1 MATVTNYIKNMKT
14 IRQFIRNIALG
25 AHSRQTGKKIGTS
38 GYQNNIL
45 KALGLNSAQH
55 DDMIRRL
62 KFFNLAEKLHSNQ
75 IGRRKI
81 FTIEKNSIQNG
92 QNYLQTLYNQYAIK
106 GKQVFELLYLIDTL
120 AQYPNSTINDL
131 ISYSNELPCFSENYE
146 NCCESNS
153 IPVLDIQ
160 QVTRQLDKLMTL
172 GIVKKSTDSRKRANI
187 YTLTQSIITALSD
200 DELSALARAI
210 FFYKNIALF
219 SSAGYTLLEKI
230 KGLLSTCDYRTELET
245 PLVESYESQ
254 YLFTYNNPLHV
265 IDESILQIIAYAI
278 HEHKK
283 IKITQY
289 DGNKVPIIV
298 TPLAI
303 ESDYIGNR
311 DYLIC
316 LYKNN
321 KESYRIDQIQ
331 DIALLNNTYDINKDI
346 LTSKCKLR
354 HHFELRFYKDAN
366 YNLIRS
372 RFLNIFRNFP
382 IEQQT
387 DTIEYED
394 FVLQTNDGQLIVPIL
409 RTFLPYIHIRST
421 SPASLVTRFIKD
433 LNDTQQP
440 FQLQE
445 KNKEF
450 TTKYI
455 KGTRE
460 SSKETTFVDPLL
472 NELSSIIFLT
482 QYRIQR
488 DLIDGHTYSTD
499 DFEFIS
505 KNRPLRDPNEPEL
518 ENDIFE
524 LSITKNLIINDN
536 KKISPMFNHLPKTI
550 ITTAEHKFIKDLI
563 MDERVNWMLSP
574 ILQTKLIEATQSI
587 ENTLPD
593 TLWHNKTITTDESL
607 NTIESLTICHNAIIN
622 EESILCEHN
631 GKNIE
636 LLPYK
641 LEYNVATNGF
651 NILAYSIASQTF
663 EYYSINTLNSI
674 TAIEPSISI
683 DLNSRYLK
691 DFENEQLSAT
701 FEIYDIKNAID
712 RCFTAFTDYE
722 ITGNEIRPNSN
733 IYTITVR
740 FKTYQQKDLIN
751 RLLSLGSA
759 IRVKAPDVLANQIN
773 QIFIKAIE
781 RHTSQ

>member
-25 AHSRQTGKKIGTS
+25 AHSRQTGKKIGAS

-62 KFFNLAEKLHSNQ
+62 KFFNLADKLHSNQ

-92 QNYLQTLYNQYAIK
+92 QNYLQSLYNQYAIK

-160 QVTRQLDKLMTL
+160 QVTRQLDKLITL
-172 GIVKKSTDSRKRANI
+172 GIVKKSTDSRKRNNR

-200 DELSALARAI
+200 DELSELARAI

-219 SSAGYTLLEKI
+219 SSAGHTLLEKI

-289 DGNKVPIIV
+289 DGSKIPIIV

-331 DIALLNNTYDINKDI
+331 DITLLNNTSDINREE
-346 LTSKCKLR
+346 LTSKYKLR
-354 HHFELRFYKDAN
+354 HQFELRFYKDAN
-366 YNLIRS
+366 YNLIRN

-382 IEQQT
+382 IDQQT
-387 DTIEYED
+387 NTIEYED

-409 RTFLPYIHIRST
+409 RTFLPYIYIRST
-421 SPASLVTRFIKD
+421 TPASLVARFIKD

-455 KGTRE
+455 KGIRE
-460 SSKETTFVDPLL
+460 SSKETIFVDPLL

-488 DLIDGHTYSTD
+488 DLIDGYTYSTN

-505 KNRPLRDPNEPEL
+505 KNRPLRNPNEPEL
-518 ENDIFE
+518 ENDLFE
-524 LSITKNLIINDN
+524 LSITKNLIIDDN
-536 KKISPMFNHLPKTI
+536 KKLSPMFNHLPKTI

-563 MDERVNWMLSP
+563 MDKRVNWMLSP

-593 TLWHNKTITTDESL
+593 TLWHNRTITTDESL
-607 NTIESLTICHNAIIN
+607 NTIESLVICHNAIIN
-622 EESILCEHN
+622 EESILWEHS

-651 NILAYSIASQTF
+651 NILAYSVASQTF

-674 TAIEPSISI
+674 TAIKPSISI
-683 DLNSRYLK
+683 DLNSRYLR
-691 DFENEQLSAT
+691 DFENEQLTAT

-759 IRVKAPDVLANQIN
+759 IRVKTPDVLANQIN

>member
-1 MATVTNYIKNMKT
+1 MIKRLYSFIKAIFQGIVHFFPWYIKLYKGRAWYT
-14 IRQFIRNIALG
+14 KAALG
-25 AHSRQTGKKIGTS
+25 ITS
-38 GYQNNIL
+38 FIVAIFLY
-45 KALGLNSAQH
+45 LGMVDTNFLWLFGRSPGFIEIKTPPTYAASEIYSA
-55 DDMIRRL
+55 DSVL
-62 KFFNLAEKLHSNQ
+62 
-75 IGRRKI
+75 IGRFYKENRTPIKYGEVNPAFWNALI
-81 FTIEKNSIQNG
+81 STEDERFYSHHGIDFMGIG
-92 QNYLQTLYNQYAIK
+92 GAIK
-106 GKQVFELLYLIDTL
+106 DAVTRGDGRG
-120 AQYPNSTINDL
+120 ASTITQQLAKNMFRVRTQ
-131 ISYSNELPCFSENYE
+131 YS
-146 NCCESNS
+146 
-153 IPVLDIQ
+153 
-160 QVTRQLDKLMTL
+160 T
-172 GIVKKSTDSRKRANI
+172 
-187 YTLTQSIITALSD
+187 
-200 DELSALARAI
+200 
-210 FFYKNIALF
+210 
-219 SSAGYTLLEKI
+219 
-230 KGLLSTCDYRTELET
+230 GLLG
-245 PLVESYESQ
+245 
-254 YLFTYNNPLHV
+254 HV
-265 IDESILQIIAYAI
+265 PGLRMLIMKSKEWIIAVKL
-278 HEHKK
+278 E
-283 IKITQY
+283 
-289 DGNKVPIIV
+289 
-298 TPLAI
+298 
-303 ESDYIGNR
+303 
-311 DYLIC
+311 LI
-316 LYKNN
+316 YSK
-321 KESYRIDQIQ
+321 
-331 DIALLNNTYDINKDI
+331 KDI
-346 LTSKCKLR
+346 LTSKCKLQHR
-354 HHFELRFYKDAN
+354 FELRFYKDTN
-366 YNLIRS
+366 YDLIRN

-421 SPASLVTRFIKD
+421 IPVSLFTRFIKD
-433 LNDTQQP
+433 LNDTQKP

-445 KNKEF
+445 KSKDS
-450 TTKYI
+450 TSKYI
-455 KGTRE
+455 KGTEE
-460 SSKETTFVDPLL
+460 SSKEATFVDPLL

-482 QYRIQR
+482 QYRIQQ
-488 DLIDGHTYSTD
+488 DLINGHTYSTD
-499 DFEFIS
+499 DLKFIC
-505 KNRPLRDPNEPEL
+505 KNRPLRNPNEPEL

-536 KKISPMFNHLPKTI
+536 KKLLPLFKHLPKTI

-651 NILAYSIASQTF
+651 NILAYSIANQTF

-674 TAIEPSISI
+674 TAIKPSISI

-712 RCFTAFTDYE
+712 RCFTAFTNYE
-722 ITGNEIRPNSN
+722 ITGNEIIPNSN
-733 IYTITVR
+733 IYTITVP

-759 IRVKAPDVLANQIN
+759 IHVKAPDVLANQIN